1 MSKFNKLLSGFA
13 VGLLIFL
20 GIAAVPPP
28 PIRIRAGS
36 NVTVTTNNPS
46 DFTIASSGGGST
58 NGGTVTSIAFTPPAG
73 LSISGSPITSSGTLA
88 LSAPGLILTNGNS
101 GVVTFSNNVTV
112 DAAHTLT
119 ANGGIT
125 AGSLN
130 AGAGDVFGNRFF
142 ALISTSQAYSGHGG
156 GLTNLK
162 ASNLCSGTIPIARQ
176 NTLQNTFPSALTNNE
191 NPNKDKPP

>member
-36 NVTVTTNNPS
+36 NVTVTTNNPF

-58 NGGTVTSIAFTPPAG
+58 NGGTVTSIAFTAPAG

-88 LSAPGLILTNGNS
+88 LSAPGLILPNGNS
-101 GVVTFSNNVTV
+101 GGVPFSTNLTV
-112 DAAHTLT
+112 DQAPTVPAIV
-119 ANGGIT
+119 GIT
-125 AGSLN
+125 AG
-130 AGAGDVFGNRFF
+130 
-142 ALISTSQAYSGHGG
+142 T
-156 GLTNLK
+156 
-162 ASNLCSGTIPIARQ
+162 
-176 NTLQNTFPSALTNNE
+176 
-191 NPNKDKPP
+191 